1 MLGIEPVWLLV
12 GLVAL
17 HIITLLVA
25 YWRETTASDA
35 GRPTAES
42 ASVAPAPPAVDG
54 EPTADEHTETVR
66 CSECGTRNVAEYA
79 YCRGCVADLRGGGR
93 RYGVPLGPLRS
104 GSA

>member
-25 YWRETTASDA
+25 YWRETTASTA
-35 GRPTAES
+35 GLPTAES
-42 ASVAPAPPAVDG
+42 ASVAPAPPALDG
-54 EPTADEHTETVR
+54 EPTADDHTETIR

-93 RYGVPLGPLRS
+93 RYGVPPGTLRS